1 MNNTDVVVNQK
12 TFANPRI
19 KKADMNAEVTT
30 EAIEIITMQVD
41 KNMQERSFEV
51 SLDFGIRKCW
61 VVESES
67 NARRSLLRLLL
78 LNGTATR
85 FAFCR
90 LQRGTS
96 KSSWTRSL
104 ALTGTVSS
112 VKILAWT

>member
-51 SLDFGIRKCW
+51 SPGFY
-61 VVESES
+61 VVESL
-67 NARRSLLRLLL
+67 AV
-78 LNGTATR
+78 ATR
-85 FAFCR
+85 PLVGVYSMC
-90 LQRGTS
+90 
-96 KSSWTRSL
+96 
-104 ALTGTVSS
+104 VCC
-112 VKILAWT
+112 